1 METDEQFLKRM
12 RVKWQSLT
20 GQYAQ
25 DTKRIADLAER
36 GAAAIEHDRLL
47 DEMIAQDLE
56 QLTALATPETKHE

>member
-1 METDEQFLKRM
+1 MFFLLLLHK
-12 RVKWQSLT
+12 
-20 GQYAQ
+20 A
-25 DTKRIADLAER
+25 ADFQRLLALAER